1 MPRSARPAPS
11 VGLMAKKDRDLIQE
25 AHEYVA
31 NLPDESV
38 DGRLTDDA
46 GEPADIDAW
55 ADEEARQQDTL
66 KPNRPDQG

>member
-1 MPRSARPAPS
+1 VS
-11 VGLMAKKDRDLIQE
+11 LMTKKDRDLIQE
-25 AHEYVA
+25 AKDYVA

-55 ADEEARQQDTL
+55 ADDEARQQDTIN
-66 KPNRPDQG
+66 PNRPDKG